1 MTHVKLNN
9 HSSKSFDGL
18 MKELFNDFPNAMN
31 KNWRHEALHFPPV
44 NIVEKTESYQL
55 ELAAPGLAK
64 SDFNVKLDENILTI
78 AFEQKAAKEENNDK
92 IIRSEFALKSFKR
105 SFSLDE
111 QIDVDN
117 IAARYENGILLLLLP
132 KKEVAK
138 VIAKKIDIL

>member
-9 HSSKSFDGL
+9 NTAKSFDGL
-18 MKELFNDFPNAMN
+18 MKELFNDFPNGMN
-31 KNWRHEALHFPPV
+31 KSWRHEALHFPPV
-44 NIVEKTESYQL
+44 NIVEKATGYQL

-64 SDFNVKLDENILTI
+64 SDFNIKLDENILTI
-78 AFEQKAAKEENNDK
+78 SFEQKSTNEESSDK

-117 IAARYENGILLLLLP
+117 IAARYENGILQLVLP

-138 VIAKKIDIL
+138 VLAKKIDIQ